1 MRVSVTDLKK
11 LESRVAYTF
20 KNASLLDQ
28 SVTHR
33 SFGDRNNERLEF
45 LGDSIL
51 NFVVAAALFNQF
63 PDAREGDLS
72 RLRARMVKQQ
82 TLAEIARELD
92 LGGFLTM
99 GSGELKSGGFDRDS
113 ILSDAVE
120 AIIGA
125 VFLDG
130 GITEATDCV
139 LGLYEERLAALTSSN
154 IEKDAKSRLQEH
166 LQGIGQPVPD
176 YILVGTTGKSPNQ
189 TFEIECRSLSF
200 NGTIRAIGTSRR
212 RAEQKAAELAL
223 KHLEVTN

>member
-99 GSGELKSGGFDRDS
+99 GSGELKSGGFERDS

>member
-1 MRVSVTDLKK
+1 VRVSVSDLKK

-20 KNASLLDQ
+20 KNAALLDQ

-51 NFVVAAALFNQF
+51 NFVVAAALFSRF
-63 PDAREGDLS
+63 PEAREGDLS

-92 LGGFLTM
+92 LGGLLTM

-113 ILSDAVE
+113 ILSDTVE

-130 GITEATDCV
+130 GITESTDCV
-139 LGLYEERLAALTSSN
+139 LRLYEGRLSALTSSN

-166 LQGIGQPVPD
+166 LQGIGQSVPE

-189 TFEIECRSLSF
+189 NFEIECRSLSF
-200 NGTIRAIGTSRR
+200 NVMISAIGTSRR
-212 RAEQKAAELAL
+212 RTEQKAAELAL
-223 KHLEVTN
+223 KHLKVVN

>member
-1 MRVSVTDLKK
+1 VQVSVADLKK

-51 NFVVAAALFNQF
+51 NFVVAAALFNRF

-99 GSGELKSGGFDRDS
+99 GSGELKSGGFERDS

-154 IEKDAKSRLQEH
+154 VEKDAKSRLQEH
-166 LQGIGQPVPD
+166 LQGIGQLVPD

>member
-51 NFVVAAALFNQF
+51 NFVVAAALFNRF
-63 PDAREGDLS
+63 PDAKEGDLS

-130 GITEATDCV
+130 GIGEATGCV

-166 LQGIGQPVPD
+166 LQGIGQSVPD

-189 TFEIECRSLSF
+189 TFEIECRSLFF
-200 NGTIRAIGTSRR
+200 NGTITAIGTSRR

-223 KHLEVTN
+223 KYLEATN

>member
-82 TLAEIARELD
+82 TLAEISRELD

-99 GSGELKSGGFDRDS
+99 GSGELKSGGPQSGEHRR
-113 ILSDAVE
+113 
-120 AIIGA
+120 
-125 VFLDG
+125 G
-130 GITEATDCV
+130 GP
-139 LGLYEERLAALTSSN
+139 G
-154 IEKDAKSRLQEH
+154 
-166 LQGIGQPVPD
+166 
-176 YILVGTTGKSPNQ
+176 
-189 TFEIECRSLSF
+189 
-200 NGTIRAIGTSRR
+200 
-212 RAEQKAAELAL
+212 EQVA
-223 KHLEVTN
+223 

>member
-1 MRVSVTDLKK
+1 MLVSVSDLKN

-20 KNASLLDQ
+20 KNVSLLNQ

-33 SFGDRNNERLEF
+33 SFGHRNNERFEF

-51 NFVVAAALFNQF
+51 NFVVAAALFSRF
-63 PDAREGDLS
+63 PEAREGDLS

-92 LGGFLTM
+92 LGGFLAM
-99 GSGELKSGGFDRDS
+99 GSGELKSGGFERDS

-130 GITEATDCV
+130 GITEATNCV
-139 LGLYEERLAALTSSN
+139 LGLYEKRLAGLTSSN
-154 IEKDAKSRLQEH
+154 TEKDAKSRLQEH
-166 LQGIGQPVPD
+166 LQGIGQSVPN

-189 TFEIECRSLSF
+189 NFEIECRSLSF
-200 NGTIRAIGTSRR
+200 NVMIRAIGTSRR
-212 RAEQKAAELAL
+212 RTEQKAAELAL
-223 KHLEVTN
+223 KHLKVIN

>member
-1 MRVSVTDLKK
+1 VRVSVTDLKK

>member
-1 MRVSVTDLKK
+1 MSDLKK

-20 KNASLLDQ
+20 KNASLLDL

-51 NFVVAAALFNQF
+51 NFVVASALFNQF
-63 PDAREGDLS
+63 PDAKEGDLS

-92 LGGFLTM
+92 LGGYLTM
-99 GSGELKSGGFDRDS
+99 GSGELKSGGFDRDT

-130 GITEATDCV
+130 GIEEATDCI
-139 LGLYEERLAALTSSN
+139 LRLYKERLAALTSSN

-166 LQGIGQPVPD
+166 LQGIGQPVPE

-189 TFEIECRSLSF
+189 KFEIECRSSSIS
-200 NGTIRAIGTSRR
+200 GKISAIGTSRR
-212 RAEQKAAELAL
+212 RAEQKAAELTL
-223 KHLEVTN
+223 KHLEVIS

>member
-1 MRVSVTDLKK
+1 MRVSVADLKK

-63 PDAREGDLS
+63 PDASEGDLS

-99 GSGELKSGGFDRDS
+99 GSGELKSGGFERDS

-200 NGTIRAIGTSRR
+200 KGTIRAIGTSRG

-223 KHLEVTN
+223 MHLEVTN

>member
-1 MRVSVTDLKK
+1 MRVSVSDLKK

-20 KNASLLDQ
+20 KNVALLDQ

-51 NFVVAAALFNQF
+51 NFVVASALFSRF
-63 PDAREGDLS
+63 PEAKEGDLS
-72 RLRARMVKQQ
+72 RLRARLVKQQ

-130 GITEATDCV
+130 GITQAADCV
-139 LGLYEERLAALTSSN
+139 LWLYEERLAALTSSN

-166 LQGIGQPVPD
+166 LQGIGQSVPD
-176 YILVGTTGKSPNQ
+176 YILIGMTGKSPNQ
-189 TFEIECRSLSF
+189 NFEIECRSLCF
-200 NGTIRAIGTSRR
+200 NGIIRAIGTSRR

-223 KHLEVTN
+223 KHLEVIN

>member
-1 MRVSVTDLKK
+1 VRVSVSDLKK

-20 KNASLLDQ
+20 KNVALLDQ

-51 NFVVAAALFNQF
+51 NFVVASALFSRF
-63 PDAREGDLS
+63 PEAKEGDLS
-72 RLRARMVKQQ
+72 RLRARLVKQQ

-130 GITEATDCV
+130 GITQAADCV
-139 LGLYEERLAALTSSN
+139 LWLYKARLAALTSSN

-166 LQGIGQPVPD
+166 LQGIGQSVPD
-176 YILVGTTGKSPNQ
+176 YILIGMTGKSPNQ
-189 TFEIECRSLSF
+189 NFEIECRSLCF
-200 NGTIRAIGTSRR
+200 NGIIRAIGTSRR

-223 KHLEVTN
+223 KHLEVIN

>member
-1 MRVSVTDLKK
+1 VSDLKK

-20 KNASLLDQ
+20 KNVTLLDQ

-51 NFVVAAALFNQF
+51 NFVVAAALFSRF
-63 PDAREGDLS
+63 PEAGEGDLS
-72 RLRARMVKQQ
+72 RVRARMVKQQ

-130 GITEATDCV
+130 GITDATDCV
-139 LGLYEERLAALTSSN
+139 LWLYAERLAALTSSN

-166 LQGIGQPVPD
+166 LQSIGQSVPD
-176 YILVGTTGKSPNQ
+176 YILVGMTGKSPNQ
-189 TFEIECRSLSF
+189 NFEIECRSLCF
-200 NGTIRAIGTSRR
+200 NEIIRAIGTSRR

-223 KHLEVTN
+223 KHLGVIS

>member
-1 MRVSVTDLKK
+1 MRVSVTDLKN
-11 LESRVAYTF
+11 LEARVAYTF

-33 SFGDRNNERLEF
+33 SFGDSNNERLEF

-51 NFVVAAALFNQF
+51 NFVVAAALFNRF

-72 RLRARMVKQQ
+72 RLRAGMVKQQ

-125 VFLDG
+125 VYLDG
-130 GITEATDCV
+130 GITEATGCV

-176 YILVGTTGKSPNQ
+176 YILVGATGKSPNQ

>member
-20 KNASLLDQ
+20 KNASLLHQ

-51 NFVVAAALFNQF
+51 NFVVAAALFNRF
-63 PDAREGDLS
+63 PDAKEGDLS

-130 GITEATDCV
+130 GISEATDCV
-139 LGLYEERLAALTSSN
+139 LGLYDERLAALTSSN

-176 YILVGTTGKSPNQ
+176 YILVGATGKSPNQ

>member
-1 MRVSVTDLKK
+1 MRVSVSDLKK

-20 KNASLLDQ
+20 KNVALLDQ

-51 NFVVAAALFNQF
+51 NFVVASALFSRF
-63 PDAREGDLS
+63 PDAKEGDLS
-72 RLRARMVKQQ
+72 RLRARLVKQQ

-130 GITEATDCV
+130 GITQAADCV
-139 LGLYEERLAALTSSN
+139 LWLYKERLAALTSSN

-166 LQGIGQPVPD
+166 LQGIGQSVPD
-176 YILVGTTGKSPNQ
+176 YILIGMTGKSPNQ
-189 TFEIECRSLSF
+189 NFEIECRSLCF
-200 NGTIRAIGTSRR
+200 NGIIRAIGTSRR

-223 KHLEVTN
+223 KHLEVIN

>member
-1 MRVSVTDLKK
+1 MSDLKN

-20 KNASLLDQ
+20 KNVSLLDQ

-33 SFGDRNNERLEF
+33 SFGDVNNERLEF

-51 NFVVAAALFNQF
+51 NFVVAAALFDRF
-63 PDAREGDLS
+63 PEAGEGDLS

-113 ILSDAVE
+113 ILSDAIE

-125 VFLDG
+125 VFVDG
-130 GITEATDCV
+130 GIADARDCI
-139 LGLYEERLAALTSSN
+139 LGLYEERFAALISSN
-154 IEKDAKSRLQEH
+154 IEKDAKSRLQEY
-166 LQGIGQPVPD
+166 LQGKGQPLPD
-176 YILVGTTGKSPNQ
+176 YVLIGTTGKSPNQ
-189 TFEIECRSLSF
+189 NFEIECRSLSF
-200 NGTIRAIGTSRR
+200 NGTIRAMGTSRR

-223 KHLEVTN
+223 KHLEVLK

>member
-1 MRVSVTDLKK
+1 VSDLKK

-20 KNASLLDQ
+20 KNVTLLDQ

-51 NFVVAAALFNQF
+51 NFVVAAALFSRF
-63 PDAREGDLS
+63 PEAGEGDLS
-72 RLRARMVKQQ
+72 RVRARMVKQQ

-130 GITEATDCV
+130 GITDATDCV
-139 LGLYEERLAALTSSN
+139 LWLYAERLAALTSSN

-166 LQGIGQPVPD
+166 LQSIGQSVPD
-176 YILVGTTGKSPNQ
+176 YILVGMTGKSPNQ
-189 TFEIECRSLSF
+189 NFEIECRSLCF
-200 NGTIRAIGTSRR
+200 NEIIRAIGTSRR

-223 KHLEVTN
+223 KHLGVIN

>member
-1 MRVSVTDLKK
+1 VRVSVSDLKK

-20 KNASLLDQ
+20 KNVALLDQ

-51 NFVVAAALFNQF
+51 NFVVASALFSRF
-63 PDAREGDLS
+63 PEAKEGDLS
-72 RLRARMVKQQ
+72 RLRAWLVKQQ

-130 GITEATDCV
+130 GITQAADCV
-139 LGLYEERLAALTSSN
+139 LWLYKERLAALTSSN

-166 LQGIGQPVPD
+166 LQGIGQSVPD
-176 YILVGTTGKSPNQ
+176 YILIGMTGKSPNQ
-189 TFEIECRSLSF
+189 NFEIECRSLCF
-200 NGTIRAIGTSRR
+200 NGIIRAIGTSRR

-223 KHLEVTN
+223 KHLEVIN

>member
-1 MRVSVTDLKK
+1 MSDLKK

-51 NFVVAAALFNQF
+51 NFVVASALFSQF
-63 PDAREGDLS
+63 PDAPEGDLS
-72 RLRARMVKQQ
+72 RLRARLVKQQ

-92 LGGFLTM
+92 LGSFLTM

-113 ILSDAVE
+113 ILSDALE

-125 VFLDG
+125 IFLDG
-130 GITEATDCV
+130 GITEASNCV
-139 LGLYEERLAALTSSN
+139 LALFKERLDALTSSN
-154 IEKDAKSRLQEH
+154 IEKDAKSRLQEY
-166 LQGIGQPVPD
+166 LQGLGEPVPD

-189 TFEIECRSLSF
+189 NFEIECRSLSF
-200 NGTIRAIGTSRR
+200 SRTIRAIGTSRR
-212 RAEQKAAELAL
+212 RAEQKAAELSL
-223 KHLEVTN
+223 KHLGVTH

>member
-1 MRVSVTDLKK
+1 MQVSVSDLKK

-20 KNASLLDQ
+20 KNVALLDQ

-51 NFVVAAALFNQF
+51 NFVVAAALFSRF
-63 PDAREGDLS
+63 PEAREGDLS

-82 TLAEIARELD
+82 TLAEIARELN

-99 GSGELKSGGFDRDS
+99 GDGELKSGGFDRDS

-139 LGLYEERLAALTSSN
+139 LWLYEERLAALTSSN

-166 LQGIGQPVPD
+166 LQGIGQSVPD
-176 YILVGTTGKSPNQ
+176 YILIGMTGKSPNQ
-189 TFEIECRSLSF
+189 NFEIECRSLCF
-200 NGTIRAIGTSRR
+200 NGIIRAIGTSRR

-223 KHLEVTN
+223 KHLEVIN

>member
-1 MRVSVTDLKK
+1 MSDLKK

-20 KNASLLDQ
+20 RNVALLDQ

-33 SFGDRNNERLEF
+33 SFGDKNNERLEF

-51 NFVVAAALFNQF
+51 NFVVAAALFSQF
-63 PDAREGDLS
+63 PEAREGDLS

-82 TLAEIARELD
+82 TLAEIAREID
-92 LGGFLTM
+92 LGGCLTM

-130 GITEATDCV
+130 GITKATNCV
-139 LGLYEERLAALTSSN
+139 LGLYKERLAALTSSN

-166 LQGIGQPVPD
+166 LQSIGQTVPD

-189 TFEIECRSLSF
+189 NFEIECRSLSF
-200 NGTIRAIGTSRR
+200 NGIIRADGTSRR

-223 KHLEVTN
+223 KHLEVIN

>member
-1 MRVSVTDLKK
+1 MRVSVSDLKK

-20 KNASLLDQ
+20 KNVALLDQ

-33 SFGDRNNERLEF
+33 SFGDKNNERLEF

-51 NFVVAAALFNQF
+51 NFVVASALFSRF
-63 PDAREGDLS
+63 PDAKEGDLS
-72 RLRARMVKQQ
+72 RLRARLVKQQ

-130 GITEATDCV
+130 GITQAADCV
-139 LGLYEERLAALTSSN
+139 LWLYKERLAALTSSN

-166 LQGIGQPVPD
+166 LQGIGQSVPD
-176 YILVGTTGKSPNQ
+176 YILIGMTGKSPNQ
-189 TFEIECRSLSF
+189 NFEIECRSLCF
-200 NGTIRAIGTSRR
+200 NGIIRAIGTSRR

-223 KHLEVTN
+223 KHLEVIN

>member
-1 MRVSVTDLKK
+1 MRVSVADLKK

-63 PDAREGDLS
+63 PDASEGDLS

-99 GSGELKSGGFDRDS
+99 GSGELKSGGFERDS

-189 TFEIECRSLSF
+189 TFEVECRSFSF
-200 NGTIRAIGTSRR
+200 KGTIRAIGTSRR

-223 KHLEVTN
+223 KYLEVTN

>member
-1 MRVSVTDLKK
+1 MRVNVSDLKK
-11 LESRVAYTF
+11 LESRIAYGF
-20 KNASLLDQ
+20 KEASLLDQ

-33 SFGDRNNERLEF
+33 SFGERNNERLEF

-51 NFVVAAALFNQF
+51 NFVVASALFNRF
-63 PDAREGDLS
+63 PEAKEGDLS
-72 RLRARMVKQQ
+72 RLRARLVKEQ

-99 GSGELKSGGFDRDS
+99 GSGELKSGGFERNS

-130 GITEATDCV
+130 GINQATDCV
-139 LGLYEERLAALTSSN
+139 LGLYKERLAALTTSN
-154 IEKDAKSRLQEH
+154 IAKDAKSQLQEH
-166 LQGIGQPVPD
+166 LQAVGKPVPD
-176 YILVGTTGKSPNQ
+176 YILIGMRGKSPNQ
-189 TFEIECRSLSF
+189 YFEVECRSLSF
-200 NGTIRAIGTSRR
+200 NSTIRAIGTSRR

-223 KHLEVTN
+223 KRLEVIS

>member
-1 MRVSVTDLKK
+1 MRVSVADLKK

-63 PDAREGDLS
+63 PDASEGDLS

-99 GSGELKSGGFDRDS
+99 GSGELKSGGFERDS

-176 YILVGTTGKSPNQ
+176 YILVGATGKSPNQ

-200 NGTIRAIGTSRR
+200 KGTIRAIGTSRR

>member
-1 MRVSVTDLKK
+1 MQVSVTDLKK

-51 NFVVAAALFNQF
+51 NFVVAAALFNRF

-99 GSGELKSGGFDRDS
+99 GSGELKSGGFERDS

-139 LGLYEERLAALTSSN
+139 LG
-154 IEKDAKSRLQEH
+154 
-166 LQGIGQPVPD
+166 
-176 YILVGTTGKSPNQ
+176 
-189 TFEIECRSLSF
+189 
-200 NGTIRAIGTSRR
+200 
-212 RAEQKAAELAL
+212 
-223 KHLEVTN
+223 

>member
-1 MRVSVTDLKK
+1 MRVSVSDLKK
-11 LESRVAYTF
+11 RESRVAYTF
-20 KNASLLDQ
+20 KNVSLLDQ
-28 SVTHR
+28 SLTHR
-33 SFGDRNNERLEF
+33 SFGNRNNERLEF

-51 NFVVAAALFNQF
+51 NFVVAAALFSRF
-63 PDAREGDLS
+63 SEASEGDLS
-72 RLRARMVKQQ
+72 RLRARLVKQQ

-125 VFLDG
+125 IFLDG
-130 GITEATDCV
+130 GITKATDCV
-139 LGLYEERLAALTSSN
+139 LWLYEKRIGALKSSN

-166 LQGIGQPVPD
+166 LQGLGKPVPD

-189 TFEIECRSLSF
+189 NFEIECRSLTF
-200 NGTIRAIGTSRR
+200 NGIIRAIGSSRR

-223 KHLEVTN
+223 RHLEVIN

>member
-1 MRVSVTDLKK
+1 MRVSVADLKN

-28 SVTHR
+28 AVTHR

-51 NFVVAAALFNQF
+51 NFVVAAALFNRF
-63 PDAREGDLS
+63 PDAKEGDLS

-82 TLAEIARELD
+82 TLAEIARELG

-130 GITEATDCV
+130 GIAEATDCV

-166 LQGIGQPVPD
+166 LQGLGQSVPD
-176 YILVGTTGKSPNQ
+176 YILVGMTGKSPNQ
-189 TFEIECRSLSF
+189 TFEIECRSLF
-200 NGTIRAIGTSRR
+200 FKGAIRASGTSRR

>member
-1 MRVSVTDLKK
+1 MSDIKK

-20 KNASLLDQ
+20 KNVSLLDQ
-28 SVTHR
+28 SLTHR
-33 SFGDRNNERLEF
+33 SFGNRNNERLEF

-51 NFVVAAALFNQF
+51 NFVVAAALFSRF
-63 PDAREGDLS
+63 SAASEGDLS
-72 RLRARMVKQQ
+72 RLRARLVKQQ

-113 ILSDAVE
+113 ILSDTVE

-125 VFLDG
+125 IFLDG

-139 LGLYEERLAALTSSN
+139 LWLYEERIGALKSSN

-166 LQGIGQPVPD
+166 LQGLGKPVPD

-189 TFEIECRSLSF
+189 NFEIECRSLTF
-200 NGTIRAIGTSRR
+200 NGIIRAIGSSRR

-223 KHLEVTN
+223 RHLEVIN

>member
-1 MRVSVTDLKK
+1 MRVSVSYLKK

-20 KNASLLDQ
+20 KNVALLDQ

-51 NFVVAAALFNQF
+51 NFVVASALFSRF
-63 PDAREGDLS
+63 PDAKEGDLS
-72 RLRARMVKQQ
+72 RLRAKLVKQQ

-99 GSGELKSGGFDRDS
+99 GCGELKSGGFDRDS

-130 GITEATDCV
+130 GITQAADCV
-139 LGLYEERLAALTSSN
+139 LWLYKERLAALTSSN

-166 LQGIGQPVPD
+166 LQGIGQSVPD
-176 YILVGTTGKSPNQ
+176 YILIGMTGKSPNQ
-189 TFEIECRSLSF
+189 NFEIECRSLCF
-200 NGTIRAIGTSRR
+200 NGIIRAIGTSRR

-223 KHLEVTN
+223 KHLEVIN

>member
-1 MRVSVTDLKK
+1 VRVSVSDLKK

-20 KNASLLDQ
+20 KNVALLDQ

-51 NFVVAAALFNQF
+51 NFVVASALFSRF
-63 PDAREGDLS
+63 PEAKEGDLS
-72 RLRARMVKQQ
+72 RLRARLVKQQ

-120 AIIGA
+120 AIVGA

-130 GITEATDCV
+130 GITQAADCV
-139 LGLYEERLAALTSSN
+139 LWLYKERLAALTSSN

-166 LQGIGQPVPD
+166 LQGIGQSVPD
-176 YILVGTTGKSPNQ
+176 YILIGMTGKSPNQ
-189 TFEIECRSLSF
+189 NFEIECRSLCF
-200 NGTIRAIGTSRR
+200 NGIIRAIGTSRR

-223 KHLEVTN
+223 KHLEVIN

>member
-1 MRVSVTDLKK
+1 MSDLKK

-20 KNASLLDQ
+20 KNVALLDQ

-51 NFVVAAALFNQF
+51 NFVVASALFSRF
-63 PDAREGDLS
+63 PEAKEGDLS
-72 RLRARMVKQQ
+72 RLRARLVKQQ

-130 GITEATDCV
+130 GITQAADCV
-139 LGLYEERLAALTSSN
+139 LWLYKERLAALTSSN

-166 LQGIGQPVPD
+166 LQGIGQSVPD
-176 YILVGTTGKSPNQ
+176 YILIGMTGKSPNQ
-189 TFEIECRSLSF
+189 NFEIECRSLCF
-200 NGTIRAIGTSRR
+200 NGIIRAIGTSRR

-223 KHLEVTN
+223 KHLEVIN

>member
-1 MRVSVTDLKK
+1 VSDLKK
-11 LESRVAYTF
+11 LESLVAYTF
-20 KNASLLDQ
+20 KDVPLLVQ
-28 SVTHR
+28 AVTHR
-33 SFGDRNNERLEF
+33 SFGNRNNERLEF

-51 NFVVAAALFNQF
+51 NFVVAGALFNRF
-63 PDAREGDLS
+63 PEAREGDLS

-92 LGGFLTM
+92 LGGFLVM

-130 GITEATDCV
+130 GISEATVCV
-139 LGLYEERLAALTSSN
+139 LRLYEERLAGLTSSN

-166 LQGIGQPVPD
+166 LQGLGQSVPD

-189 TFEIECRSLSF
+189 NFEIECRSLSF
-200 NGTIRAIGTSRR
+200 NGIIRAIGTSRR

-223 KHLEVTN
+223 KHLEVIN

>member
-11 LESRVAYTF
+11 LEARVAYTF

-33 SFGDRNNERLEF
+33 SFGDSNNERLEF

-51 NFVVAAALFNQF
+51 NFVVAAALFNRC

-72 RLRARMVKQQ
+72 RLRAGMVKQQ

-125 VFLDG
+125 VYLDG
-130 GITEATDCV
+130 GITEATGCV

-176 YILVGTTGKSPNQ
+176 YILVGATGKSPNQ

>member
-1 MRVSVTDLKK
+1 MSDLKK

-51 NFVVAAALFNQF
+51 NFVVASALFNQF

-92 LGGFLTM
+92 LGGFLNVMILTIAMMVTRRVSTAIFARLGRRHGQSFEPAAM
-99 GSGELKSGGFDRDS
+99 GGVS
-113 ILSDAVE
+113 
-120 AIIGA
+120 
-125 VFLDG
+125 
-130 GITEATDCV
+130 
-139 LGLYEERLAALTSSN
+139 
-154 IEKDAKSRLQEH
+154 
-166 LQGIGQPVPD
+166 
-176 YILVGTTGKSPNQ
+176 
-189 TFEIECRSLSF
+189 
-200 NGTIRAIGTSRR
+200 
-212 RAEQKAAELAL
+212 
-223 KHLEVTN
+223 

>member
-1 MRVSVTDLKK
+1 MRVSVSYLKK

-20 KNASLLDQ
+20 KNVALLDQ

-51 NFVVAAALFNQF
+51 NFVVASALFSRF
-63 PDAREGDLS
+63 PDAKEGDLS
-72 RLRARMVKQQ
+72 RLRAKLVKQQ

-130 GITEATDCV
+130 GITQAADCV
-139 LGLYEERLAALTSSN
+139 LWLYKERLAALTSSN

-166 LQGIGQPVPD
+166 LQGIGQSVPD
-176 YILVGTTGKSPNQ
+176 YILIGMTGKSPNQ
-189 TFEIECRSLSF
+189 NFEIECRSLCF
-200 NGTIRAIGTSRR
+200 NGIIRATGTSRR

-223 KHLEVTN
+223 KDLEVII